1 MRLVLIALSAAA
13 ALTAAMGAGAVVG
26 GLVAAGRG
34 NASPTVMGLCGVAFG
49 GSVLLTAISP
59 NLLIAVLTL
68 TIVGFF
74 SINLTSLA
82 SVTLQLESSPPMQGR
97 VMALWS
103 MAFLGTT
110 PIGGPLM
117 GAIGEHAGARVALT
131 IAGLAAVGAAGWAT
145 LANRGYQPRYR
156 DTLVASEIAGDPMD

>member
-1 MRLVLIALSAAA
+1 
-13 ALTAAMGAGAVVG
+13 MGAGAVVG

-34 NASPTVMGLCGVAFG
+34 NASPTTMGLCGIAFG
-49 GSVLLTAISP
+49 GSVLLTAVSP
-59 NLLIAVLTL
+59 NLAFAMLTL
-68 TIVGFF
+68 LVVGFF

-82 SVTLQLESSPPMQGR
+82 SVTLQLESEPPMQGR

-117 GAIGEHAGARVALT
+117 GFIGEHAGARTALF
-131 IAGLAAVGAAGWAT
+131 IAGMAAVLAAGWAT
-145 LANRGYQPRYR
+145 LANRGFQPRYR
-156 DTLVASEIAGDPMD
+156 GLETTPEAITETTE